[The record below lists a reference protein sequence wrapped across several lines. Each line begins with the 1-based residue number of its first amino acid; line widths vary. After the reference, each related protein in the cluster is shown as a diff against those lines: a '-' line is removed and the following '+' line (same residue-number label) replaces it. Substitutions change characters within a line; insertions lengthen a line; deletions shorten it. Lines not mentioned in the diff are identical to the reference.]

1 VVNNVLKLYT
11 RGLGVAG
18 SALVV
23 AMLVFSDARLSDG
36 APALLLLF
44 AGTVVLRM
52 YQIPLTKYSALN
64 VLGVIAVGGALVAG
78 APVTAL
84 AMYCGVLVA
93 DLALLRKTA
102 EFAWINAGR
111 ETVALGA
118 SYGFYALVMSATGVT
133 SLSAEA
139 LPAAAAFV
147 SGHFLA
153 SRALLYFTL
162 LWRDKL
168 LPEEKAVI
176 LRYEVL
182 TFGIGAGAVAIA
194 VLTIVQVGWLGFGVV
209 SVVLAFA
216 GLLLKRILEESIA
229 AEELNKIHAM
239 EQVVS
244 SDVSLEEGFRRI
256 ERLAHR
262 LVDWTDLRILQLHHG
277 VLEQVY
283 RSGDGLLATP
293 EAPPPA
299 LRRLRELA
307 LESGDAVVVADSAK
321 DPRIE
326 QAGVESRSCVILTL
340 RFGDRNVGLVELE
353 HHKRG
358 SYGDKEV
365 ALLRRFASQL
375 ATTIHIHE
383 LRQPLLEAVARVSD
397 QLDTLGESARRLRG
411 GGEAVA
417 RNIADISR
425 GISEESEQVGRS
437 LEATLAMHEATVG
450 VARDGGDAAAAIRRA
465 SEIATEHRGT
475 IAHAIDRLVSAK
487 GFVAESAV
495 EIADLA
501 RSTRRVTEFIVVI
514 RELAE
519 QTNLLALNAAIE
531 AARAGE
537 HGRGFAVVADEVRTL
552 AEQSARASA
561 DAAEIVA
568 GFDQQM
574 RRVAQQMQRG
584 EGLVGDVGTLSE
596 AALGALDSIV
606 ESTAASFTRA
616 ERIALVS
623 RDQEQ
628 EFGRLRERVTLI
640 ADISRRNRTGA
651 ENVTGYASEQATALR
666 ELEGATH
673 ELRSVAVYLGDLTRR
688 ITNVS

>member
-1 VVNNVLKLYT
+1 MSRILKVYT
-11 RGLGVAG
+11 RGLGVTG
-18 SALVV
+18 SVV
-23 AMLVFSDARLSDG
+23 LLAMLAFDGARLG
-36 APALLLLF
+36 ASAYAVLLMFAATVALR
-44 AGTVVLRM
+44 A
-52 YQIPLTKYSALN
+52 YQIALTKYSALN
-64 VLGVIAVGGALVAG
+64 LLGIVAVGGALVVG
-78 APVTAL
+78 APPTAL
-84 AMYCGVLVA
+84 ALYCGVLAA
-93 DLALLRKTA
+93 DLVLLRKTA

-111 ETVALGA
+111 EVVALA
-118 SYGFYALVMSATGVT
+118 AAYGFFSLAMSAAGVT
-133 SLSAEA
+133 ALSAEA

-147 SGHFLA
+147 SVHFLA

-168 LPEEKAVI
+168 LPEEKSLI

-182 TFGIGAGAVAIA
+182 TFGIGTGAIAIA
-194 VLTIVQVGWLGFGVV
+194 VLTIVQVGWIAFGVV
-209 SVVLAFA
+209 SLVLAFA

-262 LVDWTDLRILQLHHG
+262 LVDWGDLRILRMHDG
-277 VLEQVY
+277 APAVVY
-283 RSGDGLLATP
+283 RTGAGLLERP
-293 EAPPPA
+293 EAPPA
-299 LRRLRELA
+299 VGARLRQLA
-307 LESGDAVVVADSAK
+307 LECGDAVAVADGRR
-321 DPRIE
+321 DPRV
-326 QAGVESRSCVILTL
+326 QTDGQGARSFVVLPL

-353 HHKRG
+353 HAKPG
-358 SYGDKEV
+358 TYADKEV

-383 LRQPLLEAVARVSD
+383 LRQPLLEAVQRVSD
-397 QLDTLGESARRLRG
+397 QLDTLSESARQLRG

-425 GISEESEQVGRS
+425 GIAEESEEVGRS
-437 LEATLAMHEATVG
+437 LETALAMHEVTVG

-465 SEIATEHRGT
+465 SSIATEHRRT
-475 IAHAIDRLVSAK
+475 IAHAIERLVDAK

-495 EIADLA
+495 EIGDLA
-501 RSTRRVTEFIVVI
+501 RATRRVSEFILVL

-537 HGRGFAVVADEVRTL
+537 HGRGFAVVADEVRKL

-561 DAAEIVA
+561 DVAEIVA

-574 RRVAQQMQRG
+574 RRVGEQMQRG
-584 EGLVGDVGTLSE
+584 QGMVSDVETLSE
-596 AALGALDSIV
+596 AALGALDTIV
-606 ESTAASFTRA
+606 ESTASSFTRA
-616 ERIALVS
+616 ERIAHVS

-628 EFGRLRERVTLI
+628 EFGRLRERVTRI
-640 ADISRRNRTGA
+640 ADISRRNRAGA
-651 ENVTGYASEQATALR
+651 EGASGYASEQATALR
-666 ELEGATH
+666 ELEGATD

-688 ITNVS
+688 ITSVS